1 MVESGDNRVMA
12 SVGFLQILRTN
23 PNCRYTW
30 MGQIVSEI
38 GDHFNNIAVLSLA
51 LSHSGSGLAV
61 AGVMISRALPA
72 IVAGPL
78 AGVTLDRFDRKRVMI
93 ASDLLRFVV
102 ALGFVFCV
110 DRQDNTLLYVLS
122 AVLMFA
128 SPFFTAGRAS
138 ILPTITSK
146 DELHTA
152 NSLTQTTMW
161 ATTAVG
167 AYLGGHSVHNFGFR
181 AAFLFNALSF
191 LASALA
197 ISRLKPVTG
206 SFRVERVAAP
216 RKPWQDYV
224 DGLRYLRSVP
234 LLFGIAMI
242 SVGWATGGGAA
253 QILFSLFGEKVF
265 NRGPG
270 GTGDVWGSA
279 ACGLIVGGFIAHRI
293 AKRLKFTDYK
303 RVVSVVYVIHGAAYV
318 IFSQMENYAA
328 ALGFIA
334 LSRAS
339 VAISSVMNSSQ
350 MLRHTANE
358 YRGRVMATT
367 ETLSWATQMLSMAG
381 AGLASQSYSPRT
393 IAAVAGILSGST
405 GIWWMWLNLAGK
417 LPEPAVEEQEAE
429 VEIHDPV
436 S

>member
-1 MVESGDNRVMA
+1 VPSI
-12 SVGFLQILRTN
+12 GFVQILRTN

-30 MGQIVSEI
+30 VGQIVSEV

-51 LSHSGSGLAV
+51 LSHSGGGLAV

-78 AGVTLDRFDRKRVMI
+78 AGVILDRFDRKRIMI
-93 ASDLLRFVV
+93 ASDLIRFVI

-110 DRQDNTLLYVLS
+110 DRTDNTLLYVLS
-122 AVLMFA
+122 AILMFA

-138 ILPTITSK
+138 ILPTITTK

-152 NSLTQTTMW
+152 NSLTQTTSW
-161 ATTAVG
+161 ATNAAG
-167 AYLGGHSVHNFGFR
+167 AYLGGHTVYSFGFR
-181 AAFLFNALSF
+181 AAFIFNAISF

-206 SFRVERVAAP
+206 SFQVPRDPNAKP
-216 RKPWQDYV
+216 RKPWQDYA

-265 NRGPG
+265 NRGPA

-279 ACGLIVGGFIAHRI
+279 AAGLIVGGFVAHRI
-293 AKRLKFTDYK
+293 AKRLSFPGYK
-303 RVVSVVYVIHGAAYV
+303 KVVAVVYLIHGAAYV
-318 IFSQMENYAA
+318 VFSQMQNYAV
-328 ALGFIA
+328 ALCFIA
-334 LSRAS
+334 LSRAA
-339 VAISSVMNSSQ
+339 VAVSSVMNSSQ
-350 MLRHTANE
+350 LLRHTANE
-358 YRGRVMATT
+358 YRGRVLATT
-367 ETLSWATQMLSMAG
+367 ETLSWATMMLSMAG
-381 AGLASQSYSPRT
+381 AGIASTSYSPRT
-393 IAAVAGILSGST
+393 IGAVAGILSGST
-405 GIWWMWLNLAGK
+405 GIWWMWLNLANK
-417 LPEPAVEEQEAE
+417 LPEPAVDEQESE
-429 VEIHDPV
+429 VEVHDPV

>member
-1 MVESGDNRVMA
+1 MA
-12 SVGFLQILRTN
+12 SVGFIQILRSN

-51 LSHSGSGLAV
+51 LSHSGSGMAV
-61 AGVMISRALPA
+61 AGVMIARALPA

-78 AGVTLDRFDRKRVMI
+78 AGVTLDRFDRKRIMI
-93 ASDLLRFVV
+93 ASDLTRFVI

-110 DRQDNTLLYVLS
+110 DRQDNTLLYLLS
-122 AVLMFA
+122 AILMFA

-138 ILPTITSK
+138 ILPTITTK

-161 ATTAVG
+161 ATTAAG
-167 AYLGGHSVHNFGFR
+167 AYLGGHSVHTFGFR
-181 AAFLFNALSF
+181 AAFLFNAVSF

-206 SFRVERVAAP
+206 GFQVPRDPNAKP
-216 RKPWQDYV
+216 RKPWQDYA

-293 AKRLKFTDYK
+293 AKRLQFPDYK
-303 RVVSVVYVIHGAAYV
+303 KLISVVYVIHGAAYV

-339 VAISSVMNSSQ
+339 VAISSVLNSSQ
-350 MLRHTANE
+350 LLRHTANE
-358 YRGRVMATT
+358 YRGRVLATT

-393 IAAVAGILSGST
+393 IGAVAGILSGST
-405 GIWWMWLNLAGK
+405 GIWWLWLNLAGK
-417 LPEPAVEEQEAE
+417 LPEPAVDEREAE
-429 VEIHDPV
+429 VEVHDPV

>member
-1 MVESGDNRVMA
+1 MPSA
-12 SVGFLQILRTN
+12 GFVQILRNN

-30 MGQIVSEI
+30 MGQIVSEV

-51 LSHSGSGLAV
+51 LSNSGSGLAV
-61 AGVMISRALPA
+61 AAVMIARALPA

-78 AGVTLDRFDRKRVMI
+78 AGVTLDRFDRKKIMI
-93 ASDLLRFVV
+93 ASDLTRFVV

-110 DRQDNTLLYVLS
+110 DRKDNTLLYVLS
-122 AVLMFA
+122 AILMFA

-138 ILPTITSK
+138 ILPTITTK

-152 NSLTQTTMW
+152 NSLTQTTSW
-161 ATTAVG
+161 ATTAAG
-167 AYLGGHSVHNFGFR
+167 AYLGGHSVHSFGFR
-181 AAFLFNALSF
+181 AAFLFNAVSF

-206 SFRVERVAAP
+206 LFQVERDPDAEP
-216 RKPWQDYV
+216 RRPWQDYL

-234 LLFGIAMI
+234 LLFGIALI

-253 QILFSLFGEKVF
+253 QVLFSLFGEKVF

-270 GTGDVWGSA
+270 GTGDIWGSA
-279 ACGLIVGGFIAHRI
+279 ALGIVLGGFIAHRI
-293 AKRLKFTDYK
+293 AKRLEFQGYK
-303 RVVSVVYVIHGAAYV
+303 KLITIVYTVHGAAYV
-318 IFSQMENYAA
+318 VFSQMQNYAL

-334 LSRAS
+334 VSRAA
-339 VAISSVMNSSQ
+339 VGISSVLNSSQ
-350 MLRHTANE
+350 LLQHTANK

-367 ETLSWATQMLSMAG
+367 ETLSWATQLVSMAG

-417 LPEPAVEEQEAE
+417 LPEPAVDQQVSE
-429 VEIHDPV
+429 VEVHDPV
-436 S
+436 I